1 MPSPSFVPR
10 YFSPSHFLSIIL
22 TPSRSLSLSLSLSP
36 ALPPLLA
43 PSLTLSRSLA
53 LFSCTLLP
61 TTSVKTERERPLLRS
76 RSTIAHLFS
85 SWSRCSPL
93 LSCPFL
99 FPLVPRVSVQLSTF
113 TGLSSSPSRNVVVS
127 FLASLSLGLLALT
140 ILPPMVVQNR
150 RSPPPLPLPYH
161 RFRTTNS
168 LGFHLL
174 APFSLPAGTLP
185 RVLPASSDPHG
196 HDREPRPNESRRLS
210 ASQPSDSSLRHATPR
225 AACLFEIVLKSL
237 WNRAPLPS
245 PIRVAHSQSESL
257 VRICRVFVHGFC
269 IRRVSACCF

>member
-1 MPSPSFVPR
+1 M
-10 YFSPSHFLSIIL
+10 
-22 TPSRSLSLSLSLSP
+22 
-36 ALPPLLA
+36 
-43 PSLTLSRSLA
+43 
-53 LFSCTLLP
+53 LP
-61 TTSVKTERERPLLRS
+61 TTSVKTERERPLLRP
-76 RSTIAHLFS
+76 RATIAHLFS

-237 WNRAPLPS
+237 
-245 PIRVAHSQSESL
+245 
-257 VRICRVFVHGFC
+257 
-269 IRRVSACCF
+269 